1 MMKTNYAAQKLPKFN
16 DVISIEVEINSIYE
30 KLRDTFPEDYKHKE
44 ILAHAIVGSA
54 VEHGGITFIYNALN
68 GYTNDIDFKVGD
80 VIMCEEEDKTV
91 YVPPTE
97 EKKADWKYVPIG
109 ECKVIQ
115 VGMYRNSKLKV
126 EFLNG
131 RRGSEETF
139 METTWVNHKRC
150 TRVKT
155 AM

>member
-1 MMKTNYAAQKLPKFN
+1 MMKTNEVAAKLPKFN

-54 VEHGGITFIYNALN
+54 VEHGGINFIYNALN

-80 VIMCEEEDKTV
+80 VIMCEEKDKIV
-91 YVPPTE
+91 YIPATE
-97 EKKADWKYVPIG
+97 ETKASWEYVPIG
-109 ECKVIQ
+109 ECTVVQ
-115 VGMYRNSKLKV
+115 VGMYKNSKLKV

-131 RRGSEETF
+131 RKSSEETF
-139 METTWVNHKRC
+139 METAWVNHKHC

-155 AM
+155 M